1 MLLVRQTPHNLP
13 RACLLAI
20 LVIIFATDA
29 TMGSSFGNL
38 KCFNSRCVLPCQFSL
53 LWSKTGDGQQEK
65 VRTVALRFKRKK
77 KTKKPEAQER
87 YTEKEED
94 DEGRLFHIARAAVP
108 ENIWQQLKGDE
119 FFIPKVI
126 SNLAQ
131 TGIDICSF
139 FNKQGPSY
147 WKPNTA
153 TQHVLTSIMGD
164 TSEKAI
170 RDYLLQHENAV
181 LVWTG
186 RIKEGFHGSQ
196 LPCIKTRAII
206 PMSPKRLAELL
217 MDSTKVL
224 LYNKMSLGRTDI
236 VTLSQG
242 VDSTGILLEGET
254 KIVKNRTKPPLTNGR
269 IMEFHTLMHA
279 RKLKH
284 EEGKGYIVV
293 SRAVPNKKGRTDQDN
308 DKIIHS
314 EIILGAN
321 LLRCVE
327 GEENKTDFTGVT
339 HVNAP
344 NVPLLLAGKV
354 GIKGAVDFVHDIRS
368 LCYK

>member
-1 MLLVRQTPHNLP
+1 MLLIRQTSHHVS
-13 RACLLAI
+13 RAYLLTI
-20 LVIIFATDA
+20 LLVIIFATDS
-29 TMGSSFGNL
+29 TTGSSFGNL
-38 KCFNSRCVLPCQFSL
+38 KRFNSRCVTPCQLSL
-53 LWSKTGDGQQEK
+53 WWSKAGGQQKK
-65 VRTVALRFKRKK
+65 VQTVALRLKQKK
-77 KTKKPEAQER
+77 KTKKPESQER
-87 YTEKEED
+87 YIEKED
-94 DEGRLFHIARAAVP
+94 DESRLFHIGRAAVP
-108 ENIWQQLKGDE
+108 ETIWQQLRGDE

-126 SNLAQ
+126 STLAK
-131 TGIDICSF
+131 TGIDICSY
-139 FNKQGPSY
+139 FNKQGPSH

-153 TQHVLTSIMGD
+153 TQHVLTSMGD

-170 RDYLLQHENAV
+170 RDYLLQHDNAV

-186 RIKEGFHGSQ
+186 KIKEGFHGSQ

-217 MDSTKVL
+217 MDSTKVM

-236 VTLSQG
+236 VSLSQG

-293 SRAVPNKKGRTDQDN
+293 SRAVPNKGRTDPHNDN
-308 DKIIHS
+308 IIHS